1 MAVATAKAG
10 AARARRKPPSK
21 PIHGVPAAFKQLE
34 RVPALS
40 ESRDRLLR
48 ALLATDSSPDHVVRA
63 IEGDIGLTI
72 AVVRAA
78 DAADSSYRR
87 GIATVPRAVEVLSP
101 ARVERLARQ
110 IPTIDFF
117 ERVPGWEVSP
127 ETLRRHSVAT
137 QRVAEHLAADEDA
150 ESRDEI
156 RVAALLH
163 DVGKLLL
170 GVAFPGYP
178 QVTHG
183 GATTPEGRVK
193 AERATLGLDH
203 GAVGGVLVRRWGLP
217 DRIADVVAHHH
228 LPSSKGPTAIVSLA
242 DLLVH
247 YAHGDHVSGGEILAA
262 ARRVGLEQARLRTLM
277 HELPG
282 PSERPRVTE
291 ECPLSKAEL
300 VALRGLSQGH
310 TYKELAASL
319 DRSTSTIRTQ
329 LHNTYKKLGVRDRA
343 QAVLLATEHGWL

>member
-1 MAVATAKAG
+1 MAVATASA
-10 AARARRKPPSK
+10 APARARRKTPPK
-21 PIHGVPAAFKQLE
+21 RAHGVPAAFKQLE
-34 RVPALS
+34 KVPALA

-48 ALLATDSSPDHVVRA
+48 ALLATDPSPDDAVRA

-72 AVVRAA
+72 AMLRAA
-78 DAADSSYRR
+78 NAADSSYRR
-87 GIATVPRAVEVLSP
+87 GIATVPRAVEVLTP
-101 ARVERLARQ
+101 AGVERLARQ

-117 ERVPGWEVSP
+117 ERLPGWEVSP

-137 QRVAEHLAADEDA
+137 QRVAEHLAADEEMA
-150 ESRDEI
+150 TRDEI
-156 RVAALLH
+156 RVSALLH

-178 QVTHG
+178 DVTHA
-183 GATTPEGRVK
+183 GATTPEDELK

-203 GAVGGVLVRRWGLP
+203 AAVGGVLVRRWGLP

-228 LPSSKGPTAIVSLA
+228 LPSSEGPTAIVSLA

-247 YAHGDHVSGGEILAA
+247 YAHGDEVSAGEILGAA
-262 ARRVGLEQARLRTLM
+262 QRVGLDESQLRSLM
-277 HELPG
+277 QELPCA
-282 PSERPRVTE
+282 SDRPRVVD
-291 ECPLSKAEL
+291 ECPLSKGEL
-300 VALRGLSQGH
+300 VALRGLARGH

-343 QAVLLATEHGWL
+343 QAVLLASEHGWL